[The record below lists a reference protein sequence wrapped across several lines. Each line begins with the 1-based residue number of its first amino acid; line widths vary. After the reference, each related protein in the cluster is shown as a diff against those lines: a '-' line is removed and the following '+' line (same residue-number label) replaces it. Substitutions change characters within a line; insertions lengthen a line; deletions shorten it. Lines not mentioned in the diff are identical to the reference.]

1 MRENEKV
8 LVLSREKE
16 WGRSSRVGEKEERDR
31 RERERDEMR
40 RDVSEEINKTRV
52 FIRISGKQA
61 LIEDFLGFFKT
72 LY

>member
-31 RERERDEMR
+31 REREREMR
-40 RDVSEEINKTRV
+40 WDETWVRRLT
-52 FIRISGKQA
+52 KQGY
-61 LIEDFLGFFKT
+61 L
-72 LY
+72 

>member
-31 RERERDEMR
+31 RERERWDE
-40 RDVSEEINKTRV
+40 TRCEW
-52 FIRISGKQA
+52 G
-61 LIEDFLGFFKT
+61 D
-72 LY
+72 

>member
-1 MRENEKV
+1 VRKKLQSWRERGE
-8 LVLSREKE
+8 RE
-16 WGRSSRVGEKEERDR
+16 

-52 FIRISGKQA
+52 FIRISDKQA

>member
-1 MRENEKV
+1 LERKRREI
-8 LVLSREKE
+8 
-16 WGRSSRVGEKEERDR
+16 G
-31 RERERDEMR
+31 ERERDEMR